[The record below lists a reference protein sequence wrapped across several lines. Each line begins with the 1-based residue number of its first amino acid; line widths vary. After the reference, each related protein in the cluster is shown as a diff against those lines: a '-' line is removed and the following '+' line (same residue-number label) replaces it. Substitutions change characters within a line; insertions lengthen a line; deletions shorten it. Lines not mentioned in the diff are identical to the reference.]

1 MNEPST
7 STKIFLSPQI
17 NDVMEGTKTPLGS
30 GDSKE
35 VLNEEGD
42 VYAEQRDRIKMI
54 MNSYDDTDSEDSQ
67 MNSESED
74 KITEDM
80 EQVAAEMKKIMLN

>member
-7 STKIFLSPQI
+7 STKFSLSPQI

-35 VLNEEGD
+35 VLNEEHD
-42 VYAEQRDRIKMI
+42 VYAKQRKTLKMI
-54 MNSYDDTDSEDSQ
+54 MSSHMMILIQKTV
-67 MNSESED
+67 
-74 KITEDM
+74 K
-80 EQVAAEMKKIMLN
+80 